1 MSLSDVISCV
11 GSGLPSMNYSSMG
24 MMNTSTGSA
33 SPSKQEKND
42 QAPPVAPAATS
53 TPMSPGASNL
63 RYDGFLTKYHF
74 FISICCVYATTSL
87 NVL

>member
-1 MSLSDVISCV
+1 MV

-33 SPSKQEKND
+33 SPTKQERSESQQNTA
-42 QAPPVAPAATS
+42 APPPAATS

-63 RYDGFLTKYHF
+63 R
-74 FISICCVYATTSL
+74 
-87 NVL
+87 

>member
-33 SPSKQEKND
+33 SPSKQEKTD
-42 QAPPVAPAATS
+42 PAPPAPAATS

-63 RYDGFLTKYHF
+63 R
-74 FISICCVYATTSL
+74 
-87 NVL
+87 